1 MGAPFAPPLYHPCTE
16 LWFIAQIHRVHFYFG
31 GEKSILW
38 GSWEKVLFGVEH
50 SYVQTKL
57 LICYFVRQN
66 RGNLSEDS
74 IPEKQTANGTLSE
87 L

>member
-1 MGAPFAPPLYHPCTE
+1 MGVA
-16 LWFIAQIHRVHFYFG
+16 
-31 GEKSILW
+31 
-38 GSWEKVLFGVEH
+38 WEKVLFGVDH
-50 SYVQTKL
+50 SYVQTKP
-57 LICYFVRQN
+57 LICHFMRQN

>member
-1 MGAPFAPPLYHPCTE
+1 MGVA
-16 LWFIAQIHRVHFYFG
+16 
-31 GEKSILW
+31 
-38 GSWEKVLFGVEH
+38 WEKVLFGVEH